1 METKIED
8 ALKNLSKDI
17 IEYTSTLKFKEI
29 LEFELKKDTN
39 LYEML
44 SEVNK
49 VQGIYFFEI
58 KKDKQFVSFDDFK
71 MKWDKDEIAKTP
83 RTVKGR
89 IINQED
95 INFLEWI
102 PFYIGKSENIKKRV
116 LEHFKKPAN
125 STTSAL
131 KLEERIHLYGLN
143 LRLSFVEVKT
153 EYYDLVMHK
162 IEQELR
168 KKYNPI
174 VGKH

>member
-1 METKIED
+1 MDQILISINE
-8 ALKNLSKDI
+8 I
-17 IEYTSTLKFKEI
+17 IEKL
-29 LEFELKKDTN
+29 ELKTKLKEYNCDDN
-39 LYEML
+39 I
-44 SEVNK
+44 NK
-49 VQGIYFFEI
+49 GKYIYFAFYN
-58 KKDKQFVSFDDFK
+58 KK
-71 MKWDKDEIAKTP
+71 
-83 RTVKGR
+83 
-89 IINQED
+89 II
-95 INFLEWI
+95 
-102 PFYIGKSENIKKRV
+102 YIGKSENIKKRV